1 MMNSWGRVCYSRVLL
16 RATVAKTVPGY
27 ESTQWFGVAL
37 PARTPKAI
45 VNRLHTEIV
54 QVLSTPEVRE
64 LLSKQ
69 GATAQPESP
78 AAFAKYMREE
88 RDRIA
93 GLAKSAGIRID

>member
-1 MMNSWGRVCYSRVLL
+1 
-16 RATVAKTVPGY
+16 VPGY